1 MSSDGSFR
9 AYCAKTEELRLQHA
23 GLEVVLRMRTAI
35 ERAVRE
41 SALSGRRP
49 SNLELHIGRDIELVQ
64 LRRGQE
70 LGRLLAN
77 KTLVEQK
84 QVLEKILRPYADRG
98 YIPNFHISEA
108 TFVTDS
114 VPHAVIK
121 YDFAV

>member
-49 SNLELHIGRDIELVQ
+49 SNLELHIGRDVELVQ

-108 TFVTDS
+108 TFVAHS